1 MARNKFDVD
10 EVLETPFDIRHLKRS
25 LVYAAKY
32 KKRIALSL
40 ILSALGSVIGLLS
53 PMIVQNA
60 IDNYMI
66 PVDQAAA
73 VSPDDRVKYI
83 ILSGVAVFACIV
95 VSVIF
100 AKIRSVMMTKV
111 GQDIVYDIRKD
122 LFEHMQ
128 RLSFEYYDS
137 RPHGKILTRIIN
149 YINAI
154 SDLMTNGLIN
164 FILEMINLV
173 FITIFMFFVNWQ
185 LALVTMAG
193 LPVYAFIMIMIKNGQ
208 RKAWQQVSNKSSN
221 LNAYLHES
229 IVGVKISQMF
239 TREEENAEIN
249 DKLAKKYKKAWM
261 RAVAFSNLVWPS
273 TDVVSIV
280 VRAFIFGVG
289 LLGMGTGVVSFG
301 TIIAMTDYSARFWQP
316 LMNLSNLMNT
326 FINAVANLE
335 RIFEMMDEPVTV
347 DDIPGAAEMPEIK
360 GDVHFRD
367 VTFAYEPGIN
377 ILEHLSFDVKAGQSI
392 ALVGPTGA
400 GKTTIVNLISR
411 FYNISGGE
419 VDIDDSDI
427 SKVTLHSLRSQMGIM
442 LQDSFIFSG
451 TIRDNIAYGKL
462 DATDEE
468 IRSACHI
475 VGIDSYIESLP
486 DSYNTVVNERGSGL
500 SQGQKQ
506 LIAFARTI
514 VSDPKILVL
523 DEATSSI
530 DAKTERYLQNGL
542 NHLLRGRT
550 SFIIAHRLSTIRS
563 CDRIMYV
570 SNKGIT
576 EAGTHDE
583 LMAKKGDYYR
593 LYTAQSV

>member
-32 KKRIALSL
+32 KKRIAVAL

-66 PVDQAAA
+66 PVDQSAA

-95 VSVIF
+95 ISVIF

-154 SDLMTNGLIN
+154 SDLMTNGLVN
-164 FILEMINLV
+164 FILEMINLL

-249 DKLAKKYKKAWM
+249 DKLAKKYKKSWM
-261 RAVAFSNLVWPS
+261 KAVSYSNLVWPS
-273 TDVVSIV
+273 TDIVSII

-289 LLGMGTGVVSFG
+289 LLGMGTGTVSFG

-347 DDIPGAAEMPEIK
+347 DDIPGAEEMPEIK

-377 ILEHLSFDVKAGQSI
+377 ILEHLSFDVKAGQSV

-468 IRSACHI
+468 IRTACRI

-486 DSYNTVVNERGSGL
+486 QGYSTEVNERGAGL

-514 VSDPKILVL
+514 VSNPKILVL

-542 NHLLRGRT
+542 NHLLKGRT

-576 EAGTHDE
+576 ESGTHDE

>member
-32 KKRIALSL
+32 KKRIAVAL

-66 PVDQAAA
+66 PVDQSAA

-154 SDLMTNGLIN
+154 SDLMTNGLVN
-164 FILEMINLV
+164 FILEMINLL

-208 RKAWQQVSNKSSN
+208 RRAWQQVSNKSSN

-249 DKLAKKYKKAWM
+249 DKLAKKYKKSWM
-261 RAVAFSNLVWPS
+261 KAVSYSNLVWPS
-273 TDVVSIV
+273 TDIVSII

-289 LLGMGTGVVSFG
+289 LLGMGTGTVSFG

-347 DDIPGAAEMPEIK
+347 DDLPGAKEMPEIK

-377 ILEHLSFDVKAGQSI
+377 ILEHLSFDVKAGQSV

-462 DATDEE
+462 DATDDE
-468 IRSACHI
+468 IRTACKI

-486 DSYNTVVNERGSGL
+486 QGYSTEVNERGAGL

-514 VSDPKILVL
+514 VSNPKILVL

-542 NHLLRGRT
+542 NHLLKGRT

-570 SNKGIT
+570 FNKGIT
-576 EAGTHDE
+576 ESGTHDE

>member
-273 TDVVSIV
+273 TDVVSII

-289 LLGMGTGVVSFG
+289 LLGMGIGVVSFG

>member
-32 KKRIALSL
+32 KKRIAVAL

-66 PVDQAAA
+66 PVDQSAA

-154 SDLMTNGLIN
+154 SDLMTNGLVN
-164 FILEMINLV
+164 FILEMINLL

-208 RKAWQQVSNKSSN
+208 RRAWQQVSNKSSN

-249 DKLAKKYKKAWM
+249 DKLAKKYKKSWM
-261 RAVAFSNLVWPS
+261 KAVSYSNLVWPS
-273 TDVVSIV
+273 TDIVSII

-289 LLGMGTGVVSFG
+289 LLGMGTGTVSFG

-347 DDIPGAAEMPEIK
+347 DDLPGAKEMPEIK

-377 ILEHLSFDVKAGQSI
+377 ILEHLSFDVKAGQSV

-468 IRSACHI
+468 IRTACKI

-486 DSYNTVVNERGSGL
+486 QGYSTEVNERGAGL

-514 VSDPKILVL
+514 VSNPKILVL

-542 NHLLRGRT
+542 NHLLKGRT

-576 EAGTHDE
+576 ESGTHDE

>member
-32 KKRIALSL
+32 KKRIAVAL

-66 PVDQAAA
+66 PVDQSAA

-154 SDLMTNGLIN
+154 SDLMTNGLVN
-164 FILEMINLV
+164 FILEMINLL

-208 RKAWQQVSNKSSN
+208 RRAWQQVSNKSSN

-249 DKLAKKYKKAWM
+249 DKLAKKYKKSWM
-261 RAVAFSNLVWPS
+261 KAVSYSNLVWPS
-273 TDVVSIV
+273 TDIVSII

-289 LLGMGTGVVSFG
+289 LLGMGTGTVSFG

-347 DDIPGAAEMPEIK
+347 DDIPGAEEMPEIK

-367 VTFAYEPGIN
+367 VTFAYETGIN
-377 ILEHLSFDVKAGQSI
+377 ILDHLSFDVKAGQSV

-468 IRSACHI
+468 IRTACKI

-486 DSYNTVVNERGSGL
+486 QGYSTEVNERGAGL

-514 VSDPKILVL
+514 VSNPKILVL

-542 NHLLRGRT
+542 NHLLKGRT

-576 EAGTHDE
+576 ESGTHDE

>member
-25 LVYAAKY
+25 LIYAAKY

-273 TDVVSIV
+273 TDVVSII

-377 ILEHLSFDVKAGQSI
+377 ILEHLSFDVKAGQSV

-442 LQDSFIFSG
+442 LQDSFVFSG

-542 NHLLRGRT
+542 NHLLKGRT

>member
-10 EVLETPFDIRHLKRS
+10 ETLETPFDIRHLKRA
-25 LVYAAKY
+25 LVYVGRY
-32 KKRIALSL
+32 KKKVALSL
-40 ILSALGSVIGLLS
+40 TLSAVAVVIGLLS
-53 PMIVQNA
+53 PLIVQNA
-60 IDNYMI
+60 IDNYMS
-66 PVDQAAA
+66 
-73 VSPDDRVKYI
+73 SPDTI
-83 ILSGVAVFACIV
+83 PHLILSGVGVLACII

-100 AKIRSVMMTKV
+100 AKLRSKMMTQV

-128 RLSFEYYDS
+128 HLSFEYYDS

-149 YINAI
+149 YINSI

-164 FILEMINLV
+164 FILEIFNLI
-173 FITIFMFFVNWQ
+173 FITIFMFFVCWQ
-185 LALVTMAG
+185 LALITMAG
-193 LPVYAFIMIMIKNGQ
+193 LPIFAAVMLIIKSHQ
-208 RKAWQQVSNKSSN
+208 RKAWQSVSNKSSN
-221 LNAYLHES
+221 MNAYLHES
-229 IVGVKISQMF
+229 IVGVKISQIF

-249 DKLAKKYKKAWM
+249 DRLAKAYKKSWM
-261 RAVAFSNLVWPS
+261 RAVGYSNLVWPT
-273 TDVVSIV
+273 TDIVSIS
-280 VRAFIFGVG
+280 VRAGIFGVG
-289 LLGMGTGVVSFG
+289 LLVLGDAISLG
-301 TIIAMTDYSARFWQP
+301 TILAMTDYSARFWQP

-326 FINAVANLE
+326 FINAVAYLE

-347 DDIPGAAEMPEIK
+347 DDIENAAEMPEIK
-360 GDVHFRD
+360 GDVHFEN
-367 VTFAYEPGIN
+367 VTFAYEEGIN
-377 ILEHLSFDVKAGQSI
+377 ILENLSFDIKAGESI

-411 FYNISGGE
+411 FYNINSGT
-419 VDIDDSDI
+419 VRIDDSDI
-427 SKVTLHSLRSQMGIM
+427 SKVTLKSLRSQMGIM

-451 TIRDNIAYGKL
+451 TIRDNIRYGKL
-462 DATDEE
+462 NATDDE
-468 IRSACHI
+468 IRAACKI
-475 VGIDSYIESLP
+475 VGIDDYVMSLK
-486 DSYNTVVNERGSGL
+486 DGYDTVVNERGAGL

-542 NHLLRGRT
+542 NHLLQGRT

-563 CDRIMYV
+563 CDKIMYV

-583 LMAKKGDYYR
+583 LIAKKGDYYK

>member
-1 MARNKFDVD
+1 MARNKFDID
-10 EVLETPFDIRHLKRS
+10 EQLETPFDIRHLKRS
-25 LVYAAKY
+25 LIYAGKY
-32 KKRIALSL
+32 KGRIALSL
-40 ILSALGSVIGLLS
+40 TLSAVAVIIGLLS
-53 PMIVQNA
+53 PLIVQNA
-60 IDNYMI
+60 IDNYMGSTETI
-66 PVDQAAA
+66 PQLL
-73 VSPDDRVKYI
+73 
-83 ILSGVAVFACIV
+83 LSGLGVLLCIV

-100 AKIRSVMMTKV
+100 SKIRSTMMTKV
-111 GQDIVYDIRKD
+111 GQDIVYDIRRD

-149 YINAI
+149 YINSI

-164 FILEMINLV
+164 FILEIFNLV
-173 FITIFMFFVNWQ
+173 FITIFMFFVSWQ
-185 LALVTMAG
+185 LALITMAG
-193 LPVYAFIMIMIKNGQ
+193 LPLYAAVMLFIKNRQ
-208 RKAWQQVSNKSSN
+208 RKAWQSVSNKSSN

-239 TREEENAEIN
+239 TREDENEEIN
-249 DKLAKKYKKAWM
+249 DKLANAYRKSWM
-261 RAVAFSNLVWPS
+261 RAVKFSNLVWPV
-273 TDVVSIV
+273 TDTVSIA
-280 VRAFIFGVG
+280 VRAGIFAVG
-289 LLGMGTGVVSFG
+289 LLAFRGTLSLG
-301 TIIAMTDYSARFWQP
+301 TILAMTDYSARFWQP

-326 FINAVANLE
+326 FINAVAYLE
-335 RIFEMMDEPVTV
+335 RIFEMMDEPITV
-347 DDIPGAAEMPEIK
+347 DDAPDASEMPEIK
-360 GDVHFRD
+360 GDVHFED
-367 VTFAYEPGIN
+367 VTFAYEEGIN
-377 ILEHLSFDVKAGQSI
+377 ILENLSFDVKAGESI

-411 FYNISGGE
+411 FYNINGGR
-419 VDIDDSDI
+419 VRIDDSDI
-427 SKVTLHSLRSQMGIM
+427 SKVTLKSLRSQMGIM

-451 TIRDNIAYGKL
+451 TLMDNVRYGRL
-462 DATDEE
+462 DATLDEV
-468 IRSACHI
+468 RAACKI
-475 VGIDSYIESLP
+475 VGIDDYIMSLK
-486 DSYNTVVNERGSGL
+486 DGYDTEVNERGAGL

-542 NHLLRGRT
+542 DHLLKGRT

-583 LMAKKGDYYR
+583 LMAKKGDYYK
-593 LYTAQSV
+593 LYTAQAVS

>member
-32 KKRIALSL
+32 KKKIAAALL
-40 ILSALGSVIGLLS
+40 LSAMGSVIGLLS
-53 PMIVQNA
+53 PLIVQNA

-66 PVDQAAA
+66 PADQTAA
-73 VSPDDRVKYI
+73 VSPQDRVKYI
-83 ILSGVAVFACIV
+83 ILSGLAVLVCIV

-100 AKIRSVMMTKV
+100 AKIRSVMMTRV

-154 SDLMTNGLIN
+154 SDLMTNGLVN

-173 FITIFMFFVNWQ
+173 VITVFMFFVCWQ

-249 DKLAKKYKKAWM
+249 DRLSKNYKKAWM
-261 RAVAFSNLVWPS
+261 RAVSFSNLVWPS
-273 TDVVSIV
+273 TDIVSII
-280 VRAFIFGVG
+280 VRAMIFAIG
-289 LLGMGTGVVSFG
+289 LLGMGGAVTFG

-347 DDIPGAAEMPEIK
+347 DDAPDAAEMPDIR
-360 GDVHFRD
+360 GDVHFSD

-377 ILEHLSFDVKAGQSI
+377 ILEHLSFDVKAGESI

-411 FYNISGGE
+411 FYNLSGGE
-419 VDIDDSDI
+419 VRIDESDI
-427 SKVTLHSLRSQMGIM
+427 SKVTLKSLRSQMGIM

-468 IRSACHI
+468 IRSACRI
-475 VGIDSYIESLP
+475 VGIDSYISSLP
-486 DSYNTVVNERGSGL
+486 KGYQTEVNERGAGL

-542 NHLLRGRT
+542 NHLLKGRT

-583 LMAKKGDYYR
+583 LMAKRGDYYK
-593 LYTAQSV
+593 LYTAQADE

>member
-32 KKRIALSL
+32 KKRIAVAL

-66 PVDQAAA
+66 PVDQSAA

-154 SDLMTNGLIN
+154 SDLMTNGLVN
-164 FILEMINLV
+164 FILEMINLL

-208 RKAWQQVSNKSSN
+208 RRAWQQVSNKSSN

-249 DKLAKKYKKAWM
+249 DKLAKKYKKSWM
-261 RAVAFSNLVWPS
+261 KAVSYSNLVWPS
-273 TDVVSIV
+273 TDIVSII

-289 LLGMGTGVVSFG
+289 LLGMGTGTVSFG

-335 RIFEMMDEPVTV
+335 RIFETMDEPVTV
-347 DDIPGAAEMPEIK
+347 KDAG
-360 GDVHFRD
+360 
-367 VTFAYEPGIN
+367 T
-377 ILEHLSFDVKAGQSI
+377 LLSPTRRESI
-392 ALVGPTGA
+392 
-400 GKTTIVNLISR
+400 S
-411 FYNISGGE
+411 
-419 VDIDDSDI
+419 
-427 SKVTLHSLRSQMGIM
+427 
-442 LQDSFIFSG
+442 
-451 TIRDNIAYGKL
+451 
-462 DATDEE
+462 
-468 IRSACHI
+468 
-475 VGIDSYIESLP
+475 
-486 DSYNTVVNERGSGL
+486 
-500 SQGQKQ
+500 
-506 LIAFARTI
+506 
-514 VSDPKILVL
+514 
-523 DEATSSI
+523 
-530 DAKTERYLQNGL
+530 
-542 NHLLRGRT
+542 
-550 SFIIAHRLSTIRS
+550 LST
-563 CDRIMYV
+563 
-570 SNKGIT
+570 
-576 EAGTHDE
+576 
-583 LMAKKGDYYR
+583 
-593 LYTAQSV
+593 

>member
-10 EVLETPFDIRHLKRS
+10 EALETPFDIRHLKRS

-32 KKRIALSL
+32 KKRIAISL
-40 ILSALGSVIGLLS
+40 ILSALGSVIGLIS
-53 PMIVQNA
+53 PLIVQNA

-66 PVDQAAA
+66 PVGEAAA
-73 VSPDDRVKYI
+73 VAPDDRVKYI
-83 ILSGVAVFACIV
+83 ILSGAAVLVCIV

-164 FILEMINLV
+164 FILEIINLI
-173 FITIFMFFVNWQ
+173 FITVFMFFVNWQ

-193 LPVYAFIMIMIKNGQ
+193 LPVYAVVMLIIKNGQ

-249 DKLAKKYKKAWM
+249 DKLAKKYKKVWM
-261 RAVAFSNLVWPS
+261 KAVSYSNLVWPS
-273 TDVVSIV
+273 TDVVSII
-280 VRAFIFGVG
+280 VRAFIFAVG
-289 LLGMGTGVVSFG
+289 LIGMQGMVSFG

-335 RIFEMMDEPVTV
+335 RIFEMMDEPVSV
-347 DDIPGAAEMPEIK
+347 DDAPDASEMPEIR

-377 ILEHLSFDVKAGQSI
+377 ILEHLSFDVKAGESV

-411 FYNISGGE
+411 FYNLSGGE
-419 VDIDDSDI
+419 VDIDESDI

-468 IRSACHI
+468 IRSACRI

-486 DSYNTVVNERGSGL
+486 DGYATEVNERGAGL

-542 NHLLRGRT
+542 NHLLKGRT

>member
-32 KKRIALSL
+32 KKRIAISL

-53 PMIVQNA
+53 PLIVQNA

-66 PVDQAAA
+66 PVDQASA
-73 VSPDDRVKYI
+73 VAPDDRVKYI
-83 ILSGVAVFACIV
+83 ILSGAAVLACII

-164 FILEMINLV
+164 FILEIINLV

-193 LPVYAFIMIMIKNGQ
+193 LPVYAFIMLVIKNGQ

-261 RAVAFSNLVWPS
+261 KAVSYSNLVWPS
-273 TDVVSIV
+273 
-280 VRAFIFGVG
+280 
-289 LLGMGTGVVSFG
+289 
-301 TIIAMTDYSARFWQP
+301 TDYSARFWQP

-347 DDIPGAAEMPEIK
+347 DDAPNAVEMPEIH
-360 GDVHFRD
+360 GDVHFKD

-377 ILEHLSFDVKAGQSI
+377 ILEHLSFDVKAGESV

-400 GKTTIVNLISR
+400 GKTTIVNLLSR
-411 FYNISGGE
+411 FYNLSGGE
-419 VDIDDSDI
+419 VRIDDSDI
-427 SKVTLHSLRSQMGIM
+427 SNVTLHSLRSQMGIM

-462 DATDEE
+462 DATDDE
-468 IRSACHI
+468 IRTACSI
-475 VGIDSYIESLP
+475 VGIDNYIESLP
-486 DSYNTVVNERGSGL
+486 DGYNTVVNERGSGL

-530 DAKTERYLQNGL
+530 DAMTERYLQHGL
-542 NHLLRGRT
+542 DHLMRGRT

-583 LMAKKGDYYR
+583 LMAKKGDYYK

>member
-32 KKRIALSL
+32 KKRIAVAL

-66 PVDQAAA
+66 PVDQSAA

-154 SDLMTNGLIN
+154 SDLMTNGLVN
-164 FILEMINLV
+164 FILEMINLL

-249 DKLAKKYKKAWM
+249 DKLAKKYKKSWM
-261 RAVAFSNLVWPS
+261 KAVSYSNLVWPS
-273 TDVVSIV
+273 TDIVSII

-289 LLGMGTGVVSFG
+289 LLGMGTGTVSFG

-347 DDIPGAAEMPEIK
+347 DDLPGAKEMPEIK

-377 ILEHLSFDVKAGQSI
+377 ILEHLSFDVKAGQSV

-468 IRSACHI
+468 IRTACKI

-486 DSYNTVVNERGSGL
+486 QGYSTEVNERGAGL

-514 VSDPKILVL
+514 VSNPKILVL

-542 NHLLRGRT
+542 NHLLKGRT

-563 CDRIMYV
+563 CDPDNV
-570 SNKGIT
+570 CFQQGNHGI
-576 EAGTHDE
+576 
-583 LMAKKGDYYR
+583 R
-593 LYTAQSV
+593 NS

>member
-73 VSPDDRVKYI
+73 VSPDNRVKYI

-273 TDVVSIV
+273 TDVVSII

-442 LQDSFIFSG
+442 LQDSFVFSG

-542 NHLLRGRT
+542 NHLLKGRT

>member
-10 EVLETPFDIRHLKRS
+10 ENLETPFDIRHLKRS
-25 LVYAAKY
+25 LVYMARY
-32 KKRIALSL
+32 KGRIAAALT
-40 ILSALGSVIGLLS
+40 LSAISVIIGLISPLIVKKALDEYMLS
-53 PMIVQNA
+53 K
-60 IDNYMI
+60 DTI
-66 PVDQAAA
+66 PQLVICGA
-73 VSPDDRVKYI
+73 
-83 ILSGVAVFACIV
+83 GVFACIV
-95 VSVIF
+95 ASVIL
-100 AKIRSVMMTKV
+100 AKIRLKMMTAV
-111 GQDIVYDIRKD
+111 GQDIIYDIRRD

-128 RLSFEYYDS
+128 KLPFEYYDS

-164 FILEMINLV
+164 FVLEIFNLV
-173 FITIFMFFVNWQ
+173 FITIFMFFVSWK
-185 LALVTMAG
+185 LSLIVVAG
-193 LPVYAFIMIMIKNGQ
+193 LPVYAAIMLFIKNHQ
-208 RKAWQQVSNKSSN
+208 RRAWQAVSNKSSN

-239 TREEENAEIN
+239 TREEENEQIN
-249 DKLAKKYKKAWM
+249 DRLAKNYRSAWM
-261 RAVAFSNLVWPS
+261 KAVSYSNLVWPS
-273 TDVVSIV
+273 TDAVAII
-280 VRAFIFGVG
+280 VRAGIFGVG
-289 LLGMGTGVVSFG
+289 LIGFSGALSLG
-301 TIIAMTDYSARFWQP
+301 TIVTMSDYASRFWQP

-335 RIFEMMDEPVTV
+335 RIFEMMDEPITV
-347 DDIPGAAEMPEIK
+347 DDAPDAVEMPEIK
-360 GDVHFRD
+360 GDVHFEN
-367 VTFAYEPGIN
+367 VTFAYEEGIN
-377 ILEHLSFDVKAGQSI
+377 ILENLSFDVKAGESV

-411 FYNISGGE
+411 FYNISGGR
-419 VDIDDSDI
+419 VLIDHSDI
-427 SKVTLHSLRSQMGIM
+427 ANVTLKSLRSQMGIM

-451 TIRDNIAYGKL
+451 TIGDNVRYGRL
-462 DATDEE
+462 DATLGE
-468 IRSACHI
+468 IRAACRI
-475 VGIDSYIESLP
+475 VGIDDYIMSLK
-486 DSYNTVVNERGSGL
+486 DGYDTVVNERGSGL

-514 VSDPKILVL
+514 VSNPKILVL

-542 NHLLRGRT
+542 NHLLEGRT

-563 CDRIMYV
+563 CDKIMYV

-583 LMAKKGDYYR
+583 LMQKKGDYYK